1 MLALG
6 DEVEHLA
13 ARHPPRA
20 RRARQLQHQVGT
32 HPRIVVSRR
41 VRENL
46 ERQRVQAIPGEDGIR
61 LAERLVEGRLA
72 APKVGIV
79 HARQVVVDQRIGM
92 NQFDGACGRHRERA
106 VAADCIGAGQTKN
119 RPQTLAAG
127 HEAVLHCLQHDSR
140 AVRSGRED
148 RREYGFDLSEARV
161 EVAGELAGCQTFDS
175 SSEVSV
181 AGAGLSWPRSFRI
194 SMRRSASS
202 RRAWQ

>member
-1 MLALG
+1 MSADHADRARCVG
-6 DEVEHLA
+6 DRLDHLKLSRDEIRVGRPWLTGEHVERFGEQPIA
-13 ARHPPRA
+13 GKDRHPLTGDDVQ
-20 RRARQLQHQVGT
+20 RRTSSPH
-32 HPRIVVSRR
+32 R
-41 VRENL
+41 V
-46 ERQRVQAIPGEDGIR
+46 
-61 LAERLVEGRLA
+61 
-72 APKVGIV
+72 IV
-79 HARQVVVDQRIGM
+79 HGGEIVVDQRIGM